1 METLRVAVCDDDRV
15 YLEQIKEEIK
25 EYIGSM
31 PGIADMQ
38 VSLFTDG
45 RRLYEAGQQQP
56 FDLVFL
62 DIEMPE
68 RDGFWLAEQ
77 LGISC
82 PETRLIFVSSH
93 ESWVFDAHEY
103 MPPVVC
109 EEGTFKT
116 GYGPGAAEV
125 FSGDGPQ
132 ENQL

>member
-31 PGIADMQ
+31 PGTVDMQ

-93 ESWVFDAHEY
+93 ESWGLWRRRGASA
-103 MPPVVC
+103 
-109 EEGTFKT
+109 
-116 GYGPGAAEV
+116 GYHV
-125 FSGDGPQ
+125 HRV
-132 ENQL
+132 